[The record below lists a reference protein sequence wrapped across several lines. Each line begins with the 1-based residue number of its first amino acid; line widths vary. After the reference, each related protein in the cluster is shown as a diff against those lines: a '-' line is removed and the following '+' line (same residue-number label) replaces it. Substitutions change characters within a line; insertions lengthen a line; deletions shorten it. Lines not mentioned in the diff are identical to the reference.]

1 MTVAHLTYYLKRDSR
16 ELTLHRYFGCA
27 VCFLSQWL
35 NQIHL
40 CNVVVNWY

>member
-1 MTVAHLTYYLKRDSR
+1 MTATYLTYYLKRDSCK
-16 ELTLHRYFGCA
+16 LTLHRYFGCA

-40 CNVVVNWY
+40 CNAVVNWY